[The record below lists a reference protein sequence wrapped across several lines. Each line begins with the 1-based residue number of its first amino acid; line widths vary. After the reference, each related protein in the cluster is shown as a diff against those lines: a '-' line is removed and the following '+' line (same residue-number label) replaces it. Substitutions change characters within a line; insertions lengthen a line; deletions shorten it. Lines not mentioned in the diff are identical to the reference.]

1 MVYGWCDRHITGLTY
16 LLSDAIARPSVHMQQ
31 LPAPL
36 FSDPFPNICS
46 LSKRI
51 HNFRIRQLAMFFRTS
66 ASRALCSTWRAH
78 CCMWQ
83 LAPGHVEKSRNTRER
98 RYFWSRP
105 WSSGMSSG
113 LGSRRAWYHAQ
124 KLWKRTGILIAWGIY
139 MAYDKFKTTIY
150 QVFARSRYMTNTY
163 QVHDIVKSTMWT
175 CEAPCE
181 TLWAFKLISIQ
192 WQML

>member
-1 MVYGWCDRHITGLTY
+1 MRSFIHKCVIYSWCDRHITGLTY
-16 LLSDAIARPSVHMQQ
+16 LLSDAIAQPSIPMQP

-83 LAPGHVEKSRNTRER
+83 LAPGHVEKIQEYTGASILLVPAMVLRHVKWVGVGAGLIPCAKTLKKN
-98 RYFWSRP
+98 RYINCMRYIY
-105 WSSGMSSG
+105 G
-113 LGSRRAWYHAQ
+113 LW
-124 KLWKRTGILIAWGIY
+124 
-139 MAYDKFKTTIY
+139 
-150 QVFARSRYMTNTY
+150 
-163 QVHDIVKSTMWT
+163 
-175 CEAPCE
+175 
-181 TLWAFKLISIQ
+181 
-192 WQML
+192 